1 MDSFILKFEY
11 QEKPHILEVRPVM
24 QQDKV
29 AYKVVVETQEVTFE
43 KDENGHLRIIED
55 ANAHNI
61 DTGLLQHIAH
71 RIAETVNQ

>member
-1 MDSFILKFEY
+1 
-11 QEKPHILEVRPVM
+11 M